1 MKGSKVL
8 RNGISASVIKRLP
21 RYYRLL
27 GELAKSGYVKIS
39 SKELASYLRSTAS
52 QIRQDLNCFG
62 GFGQQGYGYN
72 VESLRQEIGEILGVN
87 KKQPAIIIGMGNLG
101 RALALHIDF
110 SERGCELIGL
120 FDSNPELT
128 GVMVGDM
135 AIRCYTEI
143 EKFCS
148 ERKPSIAV
156 LCVPKDSAKDI
167 ADKLVS
173 LGIKGFWNFSHY
185 DLIGAYEGVSVE
197 NVHIGDTLLRLNYAM
212 NKQETANDDE

>member
-1 MKGSKVL
+1 M
-8 RNGISASVIKRLP
+8 RNDISASVIKRLP

-27 GELAKSGYVKIS
+27 GELSKKGYVKIS
-39 SKELASYLRSTAS
+39 SKELAVYLRSTAS

-72 VESLRQEIGEILGVN
+72 VESLRREIAEILGVN
-87 KKQPAIIIGMGNLG
+87 KEQPAIIIGMGNLG

-128 GVMVGDM
+128 GVMVGDT
-135 AIRCYTEI
+135 AIRSFSEI
-143 EKFCS
+143 EKFCT
-148 ERKPSIAV
+148 ERKPKIAV
-156 LCVPKDSAKDI
+156 LCVPKDSAKEI
-167 ADKLVS
+167 ADKLVA

-185 DLIGAYEGVSVE
+185 DLIGAYESVAVE
-197 NVHIGDTLLRLNYAM
+197 NVHIGDSLLRLGYAM
-212 NKQETANDDE
+212 NKMENAD

>member
-1 MKGSKVL
+1 M

-27 GELAKSGYVKIS
+27 GELSKKGYVKIS

-72 VESLRQEIGEILGVN
+72 VESLRHEIGEILGVN

-120 FDSNPELT
+120 FDSNPELA
-128 GVMVGDM
+128 GVMVGET
-135 AIRCYTEI
+135 AIRSFAEI
-143 EKFCS
+143 ERFCA
-148 ERKPSIAV
+148 EREPKVAV
-156 LCVPKDSAKDI
+156 LCVPKDSAKEI
-167 ADKLVS
+167 ADKLVN

-197 NVHIGDTLLRLNYAM
+197 NVHIGDSLLRLNYDM
-212 NKQETANDDE
+212 NKQENADSDK

>member
-1 MKGSKVL
+1 M
-8 RNGISASVIKRLP
+8 RNEISASVIKRLP

-27 GELAKSGYVKIS
+27 GELSKKGVVKIS
-39 SKELASYLRSTAS
+39 SKELASFLRSTAS

-72 VESLRQEIGEILGVN
+72 VESLRHEIGEILGVN
-87 KKQPAIIIGMGNLG
+87 KKQPAIIIGMGNMG

-110 SERGCELIGL
+110 KERGCELIGL

-128 GVMVGDM
+128 GLMVGEM
-135 AIRCYTEI
+135 AIRNYKEI
-143 EKFCS
+143 EKFCN
-148 ERKPSIAV
+148 EREPKVAV

-173 LGIKGFWNFSHY
+173 LGIKGFWNFSHF
-185 DLIGAYEGVSVE
+185 DLIGAYEGVAVE
-197 NVHIGDTLLRLNYAM
+197 NVHIGDSLLRLGYAM
-212 NKQETANDDE
+212 NKDEENTPIE

>member
-1 MKGSKVL
+1 M

-27 GELAKSGYVKIS
+27 GELSKKGYVKIS

-72 VESLRQEIGEILGVN
+72 VESLRHEIGEILGVN

-120 FDSNPELT
+120 FDSNPELA
-128 GVMVGDM
+128 GVMVGET
-135 AIRCYTEI
+135 AIRSFAEI
-143 EKFCS
+143 ERFCA
-148 ERKPSIAV
+148 EREPKVAV
-156 LCVPKDSAKDI
+156 LCVPKDSAKEI

-197 NVHIGDTLLRLNYAM
+197 NVHIGDSLLRLNYDM
-212 NKQETANDDE
+212 NKQENADSDK

>member
-1 MKGSKVL
+1 M
-8 RNGISASVIKRLP
+8 RNEISASVIKRLP

-27 GELAKSGYVKIS
+27 GELSKKGVVKIS
-39 SKELASYLRSTAS
+39 SKELASFLRSTAS

-72 VESLRQEIGEILGVN
+72 VESLRHEIGEILGVN
-87 KKQPAIIIGMGNLG
+87 NKQPAIIIGMGNMG

-110 SERGCELIGL
+110 NERGCELIGL
-120 FDSNPELT
+120 FDSNPALT

-135 AIRCYTEI
+135 PIRNYKEI

-148 ERKPSIAV
+148 EREPKVAV
-156 LCVPKDSAKDI
+156 LCVPKDNAKDI

-185 DLIGAYEGVSVE
+185 DLIGAYENVAVE
-197 NVHIGDTLLRLNYAM
+197 NVHIGDSLLRLGYAM
-212 NKQETANDDE
+212 NKDKETAQFE

>member
-1 MKGSKVL
+1 M
-8 RNGISASVIKRLP
+8 RNEISASVIKRLP

-27 GELAKSGYVKIS
+27 GELSKKGVVKIS
-39 SKELASYLRSTAS
+39 SKELASFLRSTAS

-72 VESLRQEIGEILGVN
+72 VESLRHEIGEILGVN

-120 FDSNPELT
+120 FDSSEALT
-128 GVMVGDM
+128 GIMVGDI
-135 AIRCYTEI
+135 AIRNYAEI

-148 ERKPSIAV
+148 EREPKVAV
-156 LCVPKDSAKDI
+156 LCVPKDNAKEI

-173 LGIKGFWNFSHY
+173 LGIKGFWNFSHFDLTYMY
-185 DLIGAYEGVSVE
+185 DGVSVE
-197 NVHIGDTLLRLNYAM
+197 NVHIGDSLLRLGYAM
-212 NKQETANDDE
+212 NKAQDN